1 MDEVH
6 AVTCFLRNRGEVL
19 LLRRSAEVG
28 SYAGLWGGV
37 AGHAEGDPD
46 AGGRA
51 GSAEPSLDTA
61 RADAGGRTASAEP
74 SLDTARADAGGRTA
88 SAEPALDTA
97 RADAAAREEIAEETG
112 LLDACELAR
121 EGVTFAFEDEDLDTR
136 WVVHPYLFDCERRDA
151 DTNWETAEA
160 EWVHPTEILRR
171 ETVPQLWTAYS
182 RVAPTVRG
190 IAEDGEHGSA
200 YLSVRA
206 LEVLRDRAGSFAVR
220 EQSDGGDR
228 ERGALAA
235 LAEQLRDAR
244 PSMAAVGNRVDR
256 AMAAA
261 ADDRTPAAVEA
272 AAREGI
278 DRAFRVD
285 EDAAAEAADEIRDA
299 TALTLSRSGTVRDAL
314 PAADRV
320 FVAES
325 RPAREGVGVAEALAA
340 DCDVTL
346 HTDAA
351 VAHVLATEPVDAVI
365 VGADAVLPDG
375 TVVNK
380 TGTRGAALAADR
392 EGVPV
397 YAVASTDKVRTD
409 DTARFED
416 GDPAAVYDG
425 DADVSALN
433 PTFDATPPDLV
444 SAVLTERGA
453 LAPDE
458 VSAVA
463 DELRA
468 LSAWRE

>member
-1 MDEVH
+1 MDETHV
-6 AVTCFLRNRGEVL
+6 VTCFLRNRGEVL

-37 AGHAEGDPD
+37 AGHAEDDPD
-46 AGGRA
+46 TGGRTA
-51 GSAEPSLDTA
+51 SSESSLADA
-61 RADAGGRTASAEP
+61 RVDAGGRTASSEP
-74 SLDTARADAGGRTA
+74 SLTD
-88 SAEPALDTA
+88 A

-112 LLDACELAR
+112 LLDACTLAR
-121 EGVTFAFEDEDLDTR
+121 EGVAFQFDDEDLDTR
-136 WVVHPYLFDCERRDA
+136 WVVHPYLFDCERRDV

-160 EWVHPTEILRR
+160 EWTHPTEILRR
-171 ETVPQLWTAYS
+171 ETVPQLWTSYS
-182 RVAPTVRG
+182 RVAPTLRG
-190 IAEDGEHGSA
+190 IAEDGDHGSA
-200 YLSVRA
+200 YLSIRA

-220 EQSDGGDR
+220 EQSGGGD
-228 ERGALAA
+228 GAWTALVTLAKT
-235 LAEQLRDAR
+235 LLDAR
-244 PSMAAVGNRVDR
+244 PGMAAVGNRIHR

-261 ADDRTPAAVEA
+261 ADDRTPATVEA

-285 EDAAAEAADEIRDA
+285 EAAAAVAADEIRGA
-299 TALTLSRSGTVRDAL
+299 TVLTLSRSGTVREAL
-314 PAADRV
+314 PAADYL

-325 RPAREGVGVAEALAA
+325 RPDREGVGVAEAMAA
-340 DCDVTL
+340 DCEVTL

-351 VAHVLATEPVDAVI
+351 VAHVLATEPVDAVV
-365 VGADAVLPDG
+365 VGADAVGPDG

-409 DTARFED
+409 DAVRFED

-425 DADVSALN
+425 EAAVSALN
-433 PTFDATPPDLV
+433 PTFDATPADFV
-444 SAVLTERGA
+444 SAVCTERGA
-453 LAPDE
+453 LAPDD
-458 VSAVA
+458 VSAIA

-468 LSAWRE
+468 LSAWRK